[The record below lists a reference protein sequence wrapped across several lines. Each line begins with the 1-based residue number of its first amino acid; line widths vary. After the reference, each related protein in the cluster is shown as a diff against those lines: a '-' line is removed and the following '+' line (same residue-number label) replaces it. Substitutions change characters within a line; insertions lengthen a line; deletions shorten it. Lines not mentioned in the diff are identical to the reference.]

1 VLDKGLDQSARM
13 IPMAVRENDG
23 IKACEVVA
31 KMGGVSLERGAI
43 RSSVKEQ
50 AARLAA
56 PRDIDRQGETP
67 VRATQA
73 VARQPEPWLPPHK
86 V

>member
-13 IPMAVRENDG
+13 IPMAVRKDDG
-23 IKACEVVA
+23 VKACEVVA

-73 VARQPEPWLPPHK
+73 VARQPEPWLPPHEI
-86 V
+86 

>member
-13 IPMAVRENDG
+13 IPMAVRKDDG
-23 IKACEVVA
+23 VKACEVVA
-31 KMGGVSLERGAI
+31 KMRGVSLQRGAI
-43 RSSVKEQ
+43 RSGVKEQ
-50 AARLAA
+50 AARLAT
-56 PRDIDRQGETP
+56 PPDIDRQGETP

-73 VARQPEPWLPPHK
+73 VARQPEPWPPAHK